1 MIYCCVSGDWMRY
14 KYSIG
19 FFVDEDGNKPVE
31 AYLFDDRHIKDLSIM
46 INVIQR
52 LALVGQDLLDT
63 KMAKRITP
71 NIFELRKQRH
81 RIMYAQDEKRF
92 VLLSAFFKR
101 TQKTPEKEIHKA
113 ERYYDEYQVTKG
125 FYKLDLPTL
134 K

>member
-1 MIYCCVSGDWMRY
+1 MRY

-31 AYLFDDRHIKDLSIM
+31 AYLLDEKNIKDLTVI

-52 LALVGQDLLDT
+52 LAIVGLDLLDT
-63 KMAKRITP
+63 NMAKRITSTV
-71 NIFELRKQRH
+71 FELRKQRH
-81 RIMYAQDEKRF
+81 RIMYTQDKKRF
-92 VLLSAFFKR
+92 VLLSAFYKR
-101 TQKTPEKEIHKA
+101 TQKTPEKEIYKA

-125 FYKLDLPTL
+125 FYELDLPTL